1 MDKKDVGKR
10 VEFIHSFPHPLGG
23 GNAEGFEVRNPFD
36 YKDLALFSSDSV
48 STSTTKLL
56 IYSTF
61 FKA

>member
-1 MDKKDVGKR
+1 

-23 GNAEGFEVRNPFD
+23 GNTEGFEAGNPFY
-36 YKDLALFSSDSV
+36 YKDLTLFSSDSV